1 MELLT
6 RMMALQEEHGA
17 VTDEVLRALSEE
29 TRTPLYRLE
38 GLRGFYPLFRS
49 TPGKAT
55 HVQVCR
61 DIACAMKGGAGH
73 CARVA
78 GALQDLPGVEVEEV
92 SCLGRCDNAPACA
105 VNEMPVS
112 GTPEEIRAYAAG
124 DTPLPAN
131 EPATGDLPSQRRWPT
146 DPYPDQSERYGV
158 LRRFLAAADGEAGRK
173 EVVDILKAAGL
184 RGMGGAG
191 FPTGMKWDF
200 TARAQGG
207 PKYVVC
213 NADESEPGTFKDRM
227 ILEELPHLM
236 IEAMVLG
243 GWVIGAEAG
252 IIYLR
257 HEYGREKKA
266 LQAAL
271 ESAKQAGAIGA
282 SVLGSGFAFD
292 LRIFVSPGGYILGE
306 ETALLEALEDK
317 RGEPRNKPPFPTN
330 HGLWGKPTLINN
342 VETFAAVPIILDK
355 GAEWWSAQGKGEFQG
370 LKYLSVS
377 GDVAGP
383 GVYCV
388 PMGTTIAELLHLCG
402 GVPGGKALGA
412 FAPGGASS
420 NFLPANKADVPLD
433 FQALQEAGS
442 MLGSGAVI
450 FAAED
455 RDLVELALNVT
466 RFFRNESC
474 GKCVPCRVGS
484 HKAVAMVEAA
494 LNQTA
499 PNGTPQPGLVGL
511 LGELNHTL
519 ARTSI
524 CGLGQVALGPL
535 MSVLENFPSAA
546 ERLDTT
552 AAERLDST
560 GGADKKGGGS

>member
-1 MELLT
+1 
-6 RMMALQEEHGA
+6 
-17 VTDEVLRALSEE
+17 
-29 TRTPLYRLE
+29 
-38 GLRGFYPLFRS
+38 
-49 TPGKAT
+49 
-55 HVQVCR
+55 
-61 DIACAMKGGAGH
+61 
-73 CARVA
+73 
-78 GALQDLPGVEVEEV
+78 
-92 SCLGRCDNAPACA
+92 
-105 VNEMPVS
+105 MPVS
-112 GTPEEIRAYAAG
+112 GTPAEIRAYAAG
-124 DTPLPAN
+124 ETPLPPN
-131 EPATGDLPSQRRWPT
+131 EPTAKGPTAKGPTAKGPTAKEHTAKEHTAPRRWPT
-146 DPYPDQSERYGV
+146 DPYPDQAARYGV
-158 LRRFLAAADGEAGRK
+158 LRKLLAAADGEAGRK
-173 EVVDILKAAGL
+173 EVVDTLKAAGL

-200 TARAQGG
+200 TARAQGD

-243 GWVIGAEAG
+243 GWVTGANEG
-252 IIYLR
+252 IVYLR

-271 ESAKQAGAIGA
+271 EAARQAGAIGP

-306 ETALLEALEDK
+306 ETAMLEALEDK

-342 VETFAAVPIILDK
+342 VETFAAIPVILHK
-355 GAEWWSAQGKGEFQG
+355 GAEWWNAQGKGDFQG

-377 GDVAGP
+377 GDVADP

-388 PMGTTIAELLHLCG
+388 PMGTTIAELLDICG

-450 FAAED
+450 FAGED
-455 RDLVELALNVT
+455 RDLLELALNVT

-484 HKAVAMVEAA
+484 HKAVALVEAA
-494 LNQTA
+494 LNETGPNETALHETALHETALHETA
-499 PNGTPQPGLVGL
+499 PEGTPQPGLVGL
-511 LGELNHTL
+511 LSELNHTL

-535 MSVLENFPSAA
+535 MSVIENFPAA
-546 ERLDTT
+546 AKRLENT
-552 AAERLDST
+552 AAKRHDSN
-560 GGADKKGGGS
+560 GGTAQKGSGPCAQKTTQTTTR